1 MIVKKRKTNVFEK
14 LLLLVGLLVLLIGYF
29 LINRVFIFEGHQLSW
44 GFLQTVFLWLLMVIF
59 IVMLAIGEDIKEGIL
74 LDQVEEIKGMRQDI
88 QSFMR
93 KKKS

>member
-1 MIVKKRKTNVFEK
+1 MPDKKRKTNAFEK
-14 LLLLVGLLVLLIGYF
+14 LLLLVGLFVLVLGYF
-29 LINRVFIFEGHQLSW
+29 LINKTFIFEGRSLSW

-74 LDQVEEIKGMRQDI
+74 LQQVEEMKGIREDI
-88 QSFMR
+88 QSLVR